1 MGKKIEGG
9 YAKVMIIISNVLM
22 EEIRKR
28 HPENISKGLRTV
40 LEDYF
45 TVEKLVL
52 RELKG
57 YFTQNELQFI
67 ADALNGLIFTPL
79 FPASEV
85 LKDELEK
92 SEIYEKKAQKWNV
105 NLNELFEKIDNLSES
120 QIYVFM
126 RAVEDAWKKGKIN
139 EFVQS
144 LVENKESVAL

>member
-28 HPENISKGLRTV
+28 HPENISNGLRTV

-120 QIYVFM
+120 QIYVFI

-144 LVENKESVAL
+144 LVENKESVVL

>member
-28 HPENISKGLRTV
+28 HPENISNGLRTV

-126 RAVEDAWKKGKIN
+126 RAVEDAWEKGQIN

-144 LVENKESVAL
+144 LVENKERVVL

>member
-28 HPENISKGLRTV
+28 HPENISNGLRTV

-144 LVENKESVAL
+144 LVENKESVVL

>member
-126 RAVEDAWKKGKIN
+126 RAVEDAWGKGKIN

-144 LVENKESVAL
+144 LVENKESVVL

>member
-1 MGKKIEGG
+1 
-9 YAKVMIIISNVLM
+9 
-22 EEIRKR
+22 
-28 HPENISKGLRTV
+28 
-40 LEDYF
+40 
-45 TVEKLVL
+45 
-52 RELKG
+52 
-57 YFTQNELQFI
+57 LQFI

-144 LVENKESVAL
+144 LAENKEGVVM

>member
-144 LVENKESVAL
+144 LAENKEGLVM

>member
-28 HPENISKGLRTV
+28 HPENISNGLRTV

-105 NLNELFEKIDNLSES
+105 NLTEFFEKIDNLSES

-139 EFVQS
+139 EFVQC
-144 LVENKESVAL
+144 LEENKEGLVM